1 MDENVQK
8 RGNIE
13 YIPTEDFFHRQ
24 NKSFFWLLTYI
35 IPFANN
41 VIFRYLLGKVYLTNN
56 LHKAVYYIR
65 LAIMDDLDKRSF
77 FYLLGNLISP
87 GDFYLTF
94 GV

>member
-41 VIFRYLLGKVYLTNN
+41 VIFRYLLGKVN
-56 LHKAVYYIR
+56 
-65 LAIMDDLDKRSF
+65 
-77 FYLLGNLISP
+77 LLGKQIINAVNYTLIL
-87 GDFYLTF
+87 FYKQRSKKTTS
-94 GV
+94 

>member
-65 LAIMDDLDKRSF
+65 LAIMDD